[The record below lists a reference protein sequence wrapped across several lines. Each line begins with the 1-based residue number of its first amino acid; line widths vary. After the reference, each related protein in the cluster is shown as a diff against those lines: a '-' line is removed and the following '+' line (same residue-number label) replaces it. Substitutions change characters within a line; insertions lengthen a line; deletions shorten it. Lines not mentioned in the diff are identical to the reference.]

1 MSGSAQSGLSDLERD
16 AIVDMNKVEYISKA
30 IEDDIRKCRWLP
42 GNKLPGQ
49 LALMERFD
57 VSRTCL
63 REAITSLEMK
73 GFITTRHGSGCYVNN
88 LFEPSFSK
96 PMSGVELNSS
106 AMQLSVM
113 EMRLVLDGEAAQY
126 ACESATDDELAAIE
140 HEYKAMG
147 LRSGNHLQ
155 RAKADLKFHMLIA
168 ESSHSLILVSL
179 SQLLYTQFFNAI
191 YGTLH
196 SVSGNY
202 SATLGEVSVL
212 LSGQHRAIYEAVM
225 ARDGQS
231 AKAAAQEHIR
241 YSMSLLKAGA

>member
-1 MSGSAQSGLSDLERD
+1 
-16 AIVDMNKVEYISKA
+16 MNRVEIISKA
-30 IEDDIRKCRWLP
+30 IEDDIRQCRWLP
-42 GNKLPGQ
+42 GGKLPGQ
-49 LALMERFD
+49 VALMERFD

-63 REAITSLEMK
+63 REAIIGLEMK
-73 GFITTRHGSGCYVNN
+73 GLVTTRHGSGCYVNN

-96 PMSGVELNSS
+96 PIYGVEFDSA

-113 EMRLVLDGEAAQY
+113 EMRLVLDGEAAQC
-126 ACESATDDELAAIE
+126 ACERATDDELAAID

-147 LRSGNHLQ
+147 QRSGNYLQ

-179 SQLLYTQFFNAI
+179 SQLLYAQFFNAI

-196 SVSGNY
+196 SVAGSN
-202 SATLGEVSVL
+202 SATLSEVSVI
-212 LSGQHRAIYEAVM
+212 LSGQHRAIFEAVM
-225 ARDGQS
+225 RRDGES

-241 YSMSLLKAGA
+241 YSISLLQGRA